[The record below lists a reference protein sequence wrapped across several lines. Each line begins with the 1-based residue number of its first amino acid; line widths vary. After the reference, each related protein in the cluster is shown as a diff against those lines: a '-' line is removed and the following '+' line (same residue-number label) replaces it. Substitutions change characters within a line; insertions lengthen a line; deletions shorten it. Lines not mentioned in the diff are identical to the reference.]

1 MFGASAIGSSVTGAG
16 EQTIIQG
23 AELSFGNSLAD
34 ANGLSVGVGLS
45 RPNALTSVNDLG
57 QSISIQTGF
66 ADALARA
73 LASST
78 SAKPK
83 VDIAD
88 GRATALDFDVGLQ
101 LFLANAR
108 AEGLQSI
115 PKVSLPL
122 QRANAT
128 ASPLNTDF
136 NIDQDIDRADS
147 SASALSM
154 GMRVGLNTGV
164 ADSTTEVNDLRQGR
178 TLSIGIADASAG
190 VNDLELNI
198 GTFVDKANATSKAR
212 NANIGLGLGQ
222 AGAQTESLAVGQKV
236 SIPLQV
242 ANAFAGGRVLDLN
255 IDQPVIGADANSQ
268 ANGFNIGLQT
278 STTDASTAINQLDLF
293 ISQPLGVANAVAGSL
308 DADQNIFQKIGL
320 ANSDVNVNGA
330 NIGVSLGQ
338 GFAGTQANEMDQFI
352 SVPTQ
357 VANAFTTIGEAT
369 QDLGIKIGRADA
381 QSSAID
387 GQLLSKLSMG
397 VANSLVTVNQFGQVV
412 RPYLQ
417 RANAFTEIFEP
428 NQAIRIPTQLST
440 PSALALNA
448 QLKAQL
454 ALGVAD
460 ATTQYPELV
469 TGSPVFTDTM
479 FGQYSFG
486 TQPFGGA
493 YRIAKARV
501 ELARAEAEANTFG
514 FNIGLGLGRA
524 ETFTTTNVLR
534 QGVSLFLGRP
544 NATTDIFTFG
554 QRQGAN
560 PFVANMTADALDSQ
574 FITFLDL
581 GIGDSVVNGNIMIPK
596 YGLDLFTTNVDASAF
611 DFSGIGLG
619 TLVADIP
626 ADAIGMNLGIGLG
639 RVNAP
644 AEALDARWKVFL
656 ELLRKD
662 VRASA
667 TLIELLIALKVGLA
681 DSDAQ
686 ALSLADIVYVVD
698 EVPIISVD
706 RIPDQSTI
714 IVENQNDLNVNIYRA
729 DDHRGKV
736 ALLVADHDDSTDY
749 VDGSLESS
757 VNYKYV
763 VAFVASGT
771 KGGQPYIEIGERSLP
786 VYTQGN
792 KIL

>member
-1 MFGASAIGSSVTGAG
+1 MIGAFAVGSSVSGAG
-16 EQTIIQG
+16 ETVIIQKSTAG
-23 AELSFGNSLAD
+23 SGQAITD
-34 ANGLSVGVGLS
+34 ANNLNVGVGLF
-45 RPNALTSVNDLG
+45 NADSVATAIDVG
-57 QSISIQTGF
+57 QRITIGTGF

-73 LASST
+73 LPSST

-128 ASPLNTDF
+128 ASPINTDF
-136 NIDQDIDRADS
+136 NIDQDVDRADS

-154 GMRVGLNTGV
+154 GMRVGLDTDV
-164 ADSTTEVNDLRQGR
+164 ADSTTNVNDMRQGR
-178 TLSIGIADASAG
+178 TIPLDPATAG
-190 VNDLELNI
+190 AVGLQLELNI
-198 GTFVDKANATSKAR
+198 GTFVDKANATAKAR
-212 NANIGLGLGQ
+212 NAN
-222 AGAQTESLAVGQKV
+222 V
-236 SIPLQV
+236 
-242 ANAFAGGRVLDLN
+242 
-255 IDQPVIGADANSQ
+255 
-268 ANGFNIGLQT
+268 GLQT
-278 STTDASTAINQLDLF
+278 FTASASTTTSQLDLF

-320 ANSDVNVNGA
+320 ADSGVDANPF
-330 NIGVSLGQ
+330 NIGLSLGQ
-338 GFAGTQANEMDQFI
+338 GSATFEANAMDQFI

-369 QDLGIKIGRADA
+369 QDLGIKIGRANA
-381 QSSAID
+381 QTSAIN
-387 GQLLSKLSMG
+387 GQLLSKLSTG
-397 VANSLVTVNQFGQVV
+397 FAGSFVTVNQLDQVV

-448 QLKAQL
+448 QLKARL
-454 ALGVAD
+454 DLGVAD
-460 ATTQYPELV
+460 ATTEYPELV
-469 TGSPVFTDTM
+469 TGIPVRTDHM
-479 FGQYSFG
+479 FGQFAFG
-486 TQPFGGA
+486 SQAFGGA
-493 YRIAKARV
+493 SRIAKARV
-501 ELARAEAEANTFG
+501 ELAKAQAQTSAFG

-534 QGVSLFLGRP
+534 QGVSLVLGQP
-544 NATTDIFTFG
+544 NAFTDIFTFG

-560 PFVANMTADALDSQ
+560 PLAPNMTADAIDAQ
-574 FITFLDL
+574 FRTFLDL
-581 GIGDSVVNGNIMIPK
+581 GIGDSVVDGNIMVPK
-596 YGLDLFTTNVDASAF
+596 YGLDLFTTNLDARAI

-619 TLVADIP
+619 TLVANAP
-626 ADAIGMNLGIGLG
+626 AEAIGMNLGIGLG

-644 AEALDARWKVFL
+644 ADGLDARWKVFL
-656 ELLRKD
+656 DLIGAD
-662 VRASA
+662 ARASA

-681 DSDAQ
+681 DSDAT

-698 EVPIISVD
+698 DVPIISVD
-706 RIPDQSTI
+706 RIPTEATV
-714 IVENQNDLNVNIYRA
+714 IVENQNELNVNIYRA
-729 DDHRGKV
+729 GDHRGKV
-736 ALLVADHDDSTDY
+736 SLHVEDHDDSTDY
-749 VDGSLESS
+749 VDESLESS

-763 VAFVASGT
+763 VAFVSSGT